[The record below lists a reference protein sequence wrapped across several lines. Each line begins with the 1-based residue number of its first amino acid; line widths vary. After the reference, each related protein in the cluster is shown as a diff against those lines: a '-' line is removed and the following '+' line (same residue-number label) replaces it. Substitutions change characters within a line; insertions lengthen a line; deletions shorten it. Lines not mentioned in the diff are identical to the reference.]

1 MEEELDRTELRE
13 QKERYRFVD
22 RIEFADGATSKK
34 RLYRCRVHLSTRKN
48 GKNLPSG

>member
-1 MEEELDRTELRE
+1 MSKNNDYRMEEELDRTELRE

-34 RLYRCRVHLSTRKN
+34 KAISL
-48 GKNLPSG
+48 